1 MTRNILFQCL
11 LSIFN
16 LLSLLDN
23 RICFEILS
31 LTMRKCDLLFECG
44 ISSFEYRKLCV
55 YNNVYMNDKVNYK
68 ASKYIPSPKM
78 YKI

>member
-1 MTRNILFQCL
+1 
-11 LSIFN
+11 
-16 LLSLLDN
+16 
-23 RICFEILS
+23 
-31 LTMRKCDLLFECG
+31 MRKCDLLFERG